1 MNVNID
7 FFVTIVEIV
16 VVLLVLYGIMWIWI
30 LPMNRVRIVSDNLG
44 FAHIQGGGRNK
55 RDMINRLRKTRFE
68 GKIPPAFPNGWYAL
82 AESREVKYGVLIRGK
97 SLLELS
103 CGYHFSSRL
112 TATLN
117 ICLIYFKIT

>member
-82 AESREVKYGVLIRGK
+82 AESREVGL
-97 SLLELS
+97 
-103 CGYHFSSRL
+103 
-112 TATLN
+112 
-117 ICLIYFKIT
+117 